1 MKKIIANV
9 LVFVLTLTSIPTFAD
24 DNHGGGGG
32 GGGGGGA
39 AILGIAVAGLLIW
52 ALSGKKPETLNGE
65 KNSASQD
72 LPSANS
78 NSMTGNKDVNQDK
91 QPVDGIGANKKLE
104 Y

>member
-24 DNHGGGGG
+24 DDHGGGG

-52 ALSGKKPETLNGE
+52 ALSGKKPETLNAE
-65 KNSASQD
+65 KKGVSQD
-72 LPSANS
+72 SPSANS
-78 NSMTGNKDVNQDK
+78 NSMTGNKDLNQDK

-104 Y
+104 F